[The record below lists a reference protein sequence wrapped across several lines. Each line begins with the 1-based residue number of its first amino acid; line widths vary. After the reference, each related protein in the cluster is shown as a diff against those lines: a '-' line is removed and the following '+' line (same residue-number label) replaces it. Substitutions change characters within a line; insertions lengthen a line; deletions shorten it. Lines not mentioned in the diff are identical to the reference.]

1 MSFVASF
8 VGNKHLLERGFDKAR
23 DKARDKVKIQYG
35 DAVLKLDFV
44 DKS

>member
-8 VGNKHLLERGFDKAR
+8 LGNKHLLERGF